1 MGMRCE
7 FAFSIR
13 HGCGVSDGVASALED
28 GHEIL
33 TLLMIGKSYPSGTG
47 NGVAPSLTQAT
58 LSVAMSKSCLG
69 VAMLY
74 VYPSLPHDL

>member
-7 FAFSIR
+7 FASSVR
-13 HGCGVSDGVASALED
+13 HGCGFGDGVASTLED

-33 TLLMIGKSYPSGTG
+33 TLLMTGKSYPSGMG

-58 LSVAMSKSCLG
+58 LSVAMSKSCLR

-74 VYPSLPHDL
+74 VYSSLPHEL